1 MNERRNLAGKQGG
14 LNGSMQDSTR
24 TQFAMKTKAEWLPRV
39 RSNGTLL
46 WLGFDGYSKTKEFF

>member
-1 MNERRNLAGKQGG
+1 
-14 LNGSMQDSTR
+14 
-24 TQFAMKTKAEWLPRV
+24 MKTKAEWLPRV